1 MKKDAKHYGQLFLSC
16 LRISAFTFGGGYVIV
31 PLMKKRFVE
40 ELGWVS
46 EEKMLDYIAIAQSS
60 PGPNAVNTSV
70 MLGYD
75 LAGLP
80 GALLAALATVLPPL
94 VILSVVSVFYTL
106 LIDSAVVKNVLR
118 GMQAGVAAVVLDA
131 VIDMAAGIIKSRRAA
146 AIVLMAAAFVAA
158 AALKIN
164 VAFIILAS
172 AALGVLAVLKN
183 RGKEGDGGAS

>member
-1 MKKDAKHYGQLFLSC
+1 MKKDAKFYGQLFLSC